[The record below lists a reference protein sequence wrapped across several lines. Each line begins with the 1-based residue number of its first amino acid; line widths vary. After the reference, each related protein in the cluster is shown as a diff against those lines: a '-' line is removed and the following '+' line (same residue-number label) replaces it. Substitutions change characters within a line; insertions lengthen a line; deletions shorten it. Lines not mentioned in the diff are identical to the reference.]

1 MSPILGIVVNPSYYQ
16 DNMFEIDLVK
26 TQINN
31 TNLQLDDVASKDK
44 KIIRLQLARSLNK
57 MYEM

>member
-1 MSPILGIVVNPSYYQ
+1 
-16 DNMFEIDLVK
+16 MFEIDLVK